1 MVQNITFPSV
11 DLNYGIILLIK
22 KRNISSLILFQKKIK
37 SKLIKIDNETDY
49 F

>member
-1 MVQNITFPSV
+1 M

-22 KRNISSLILFQKKIK
+22 KRNISNLILFQKKIK